1 LAYLIEPWGNLK
13 IGAGVQPDPTRHGW
27 IIVYDGV
34 HEMAGS
40 TASSPE
46 FCYSAGVVFLSI
58 KDPQKILYRSFKPIF
73 SSGIAGR
80 NDWYNQKRCVSNRD

>member
-1 LAYLIEPWGNLK
+1 M
-13 IGAGVQPDPTRHGW
+13 
-27 IIVYDGV
+27 IVYHGV

-40 TASSPE
+40 TASNPE
-46 FCYSAGVVFLSI
+46 FCYSAGIMFLSI
-58 KDPQKILYRSFKPIF
+58 KYPQKILYRSPKPIF